1 MSETELKK
9 ERQAGKEPGGK
20 FPGTNGGN
28 CRLRQ
33 WAFSIRPDESKPAA
47 ALRSWFRILLIII
60 HEFTEAAITLRA
72 SALTYTIILSM
83 VPMLA
88 MGTAVLKGMGS
99 GNRLR
104 VAAYRLLDQLGPGPV
119 EKAANTP
126 GRVEGLQIPAGTL
139 DRDATAP
146 APAQNSGRQAVAGA
160 GVRTQP
166 ATQPLPRQSLNG
178 LLRNALDTIFNYV
191 DQTNFTALG
200 AFGIVGLLL
209 SIILV
214 MSTIEEAMNAIWH
227 CRKRRSFLRKT
238 MNYLALLILLPI
250 SINVALAGDAVLE
263 SPKIMARL
271 HALIPSAWAVT
282 MLLKFLPF
290 LFIVLSLMVM
300 YLFLPNVKVKTH
312 AAFIGA
318 VFAALFW
325 LIVQWFYF
333 YLQIGVAR
341 YNAIYGSFASVP
353 LFLIWIQVGWTF
365 ILSGALLA
373 YAVQNR
379 KLYHLPGTSVTPQ
392 RKLQLAFDIL
402 DSVYRDFANRET
414 TTVERLAQTHPG
426 EQPGEIMEVAELLT
440 KGGILHRI
448 EDGETTFV
456 PAAPA
461 ENLEAREVIRLILGH
476 EDLPTTG
483 GRFSRAVLRAAEAA
497 IPGGAFPVP
506 PDSPAAQPTIS
517 ATDKEQ

>member
-1 MSETELKK
+1 MSETDLKK
-9 ERQAGKEPGGK
+9 ERQAGREPGEK
-20 FPGTNGGN
+20 IPGTNGGKG
-28 CRLRQ
+28 RIQQ
-33 WAFSIRPDESKPAA
+33 WAFSIRPYESKPAA
-47 ALRSWFRILLIII
+47 ALRSWLRILLIII
-60 HEFTEAAITLRA
+60 HDFTEDAITMRA

-104 VAAYRLLDQLGPGPV
+104 VAAYRLLDQLGPGPMA
-119 EKAANTP
+119 EADGTP
-126 GRVEGLQIPAGTL
+126 GRAEQPQIPAGRES
-139 DRDATAP
+139 RDAMVQ
-146 APAQNSGRQAVAGA
+146 APAQNSVRPAVGS
-160 GVRTQP
+160 GTKTQP
-166 ATQPLPRQSLNG
+166 VARQSLNG

-191 DQTNFTALG
+191 DQTDFTALG

-227 CRKRRSFLRKT
+227 CRKRRYFLRKT
-238 MNYLALLILLPI
+238 MNYLALLVLLPI

-263 SPKIMARL
+263 SPKIMARVN
-271 HALIPSAWAVT
+271 ALIPSAWAVT
-282 MLLKFLPF
+282 MLLKLLPF

-300 YLFLPNVKVKTH
+300 YIFLPNVKVKTH

-318 VFAALFW
+318 IFAALFW

-365 ILSGALLA
+365 VLSGAVLA
-373 YAVQNR
+373 YAVQNQ
-379 KLYHLPGTSVTPQ
+379 KLYHLPGTSGTPQ

-402 DSVYRDFANRET
+402 DSVYRDFTNRET
-414 TTVERLAQTHPG
+414 TTVERLARIHPG
-426 EQPGEIMEVAELLT
+426 EQPGDITEVAGLLAA
-440 KGGILHRI
+440 GGILRRT
-448 EDGETTFV
+448 EDGETTFL
-456 PAAPA
+456 PATPA
-461 ENLEAREVIRLILGH
+461 EHLEAREVVRLILGH

-483 GRFSRAVLRAAEAA
+483 GRFSSYILQAAESAV
-497 IPGGAFPVP
+497 PREAFPVP

-517 ATDKEQ
+517 ASDKEQ

>member
-9 ERQAGKEPGGK
+9 ERQAGRKPARK
-20 FPGTNGGN
+20 VPGTNGGN
-28 CRLRQ
+28 GRLQQ

-47 ALRSWFRILLIII
+47 ALRSWFRILLIIT

-104 VAAYRLLDQLGPGPV
+104 VAAYRLLDQLGPGPT

-126 GRVEGLQIPAGTL
+126 GRAEQLQIPAGREG
-139 DRDATAP
+139 RDATVQ
-146 APAQNSGRQAVAGA
+146 APAQNSVRPAVGS
-160 GVRTQP
+160 GTKTQP
-166 ATQPLPRQSLNG
+166 VARQSLNG

-227 CRKRRSFLRKT
+227 CRQRRSFLRKT
-238 MNYLALLILLPI
+238 INYLALLILLPI

-341 YNAIYGSFASVP
+341 YNAIYGSFASIP

-379 KLYHLPGTSVTPQ
+379 KLYHPPGSSGTPQ
-392 RKLQLAFDIL
+392 RQLQLAFDIL

-414 TTVERLAQTHPG
+414 TTVERLAQAHPG
-426 EQPGEIMEVAELLT
+426 EQPGDIMEVAELLAA
-440 KGGILHRI
+440 GGILHRT
-448 EDGETTFV
+448 EDGDTAFV

-461 ENLEAREVIRLILGH
+461 KNLEAREVVRLILGH

-483 GRFSRAVLRAAEAA
+483 GRFSREVLLAAEAA
-497 IPGGAFPVP
+497 IPREAFPVP

>member
-1 MSETELKK
+1 MSETELEK
-9 ERQAGKEPGGK
+9 ELKAGRGPGGK
-20 FPGTNGGN
+20 APGTNGGN
-28 CRLRQ
+28 SRLQQ

-47 ALRSWFRILLIII
+47 ALRSWFRILFIIT

-99 GNRLR
+99 GDRLR
-104 VAAYRLLDQLGPGPV
+104 VAAYRLLDQLGPAPT
-119 EKAANTP
+119 EEAANTP
-126 GRVEGLQIPAGTL
+126 GRAAGPQIPAGL
-139 DRDATAP
+139 EGRNAGVQAP
-146 APAQNSGRQAVAGA
+146 APNSVHPAVGS
-160 GVRTQP
+160 GTKTQP
-166 ATQPLPRQSLNG
+166 PARQSLNG

-238 MNYLALLILLPI
+238 INYLALLILLPI

-271 HALIPSAWAVT
+271 HALIPSAWALT

-365 ILSGALLA
+365 VLSGAVLA

-379 KLYHLPGTSVTPQ
+379 KLYHPPGTSGTPQ

-414 TTVERLAQTHPG
+414 TTLERLARTHPG
-426 EQPGEIMEVAELLT
+426 EQPGEIMEVAELLAA
-440 KGGILHRI
+440 GGILRRI

-461 ENLEAREVIRLILGH
+461 ENLAAREVVRLILGH
-476 EDLPTTG
+476 EDLPTAG
-483 GRFSRAVLRAAEAA
+483 GRFSRTILRAAESA
-497 IPGGAFPVP
+497 IPRVAFPVP
-506 PDSPAAQPTIS
+506 PDSPAALPTIS